1 VLVKISYDPVK
12 RGVTL
17 RERGLDFADACIV
30 FAGLQITQIDE
41 RLDYAEVRFQTYG
54 LLNERMVMVVWIGTE
69 NDRRIISMR
78 KCNDREQNRYRE
90 QLG

>member
-1 VLVKISYDPVK
+1 MKINYDPVK
-12 RGVTL
+12 RDVTL
-17 RERGLDFADACIV
+17 RERGLDFADAGIV
-30 FAGLQITQIDE
+30 FAGLQITQIDV
-41 RLDYAEVRFQTYG
+41 RLDYSEVRFQTYG

-69 NDRRIISMR
+69 NDRRVISMR

>member
-1 VLVKISYDPVK
+1 MKISYDPVK
-12 RGVTL
+12 RDVTL
-17 RERGLDFADACIV
+17 RERGLDFADAGIL

-69 NDRRIISMR
+69 NDRRVISMR
-78 KCNDREQNRYRE
+78 KCNDREHRKFAHR
-90 QLG
+90 LG

>member
-1 VLVKISYDPVK
+1 MKISYDPVK
-12 RGVTL
+12 RDITL
-17 RERGLDFADACIV
+17 SERGLDFADAGIV
-30 FAGLQITQIDE
+30 FTGLQITQIDE
-41 RLDYAEVRFQTYG
+41 RLEYAEVRFQTYG